1 MIIHA
6 LQTELHL
13 NQEIYRPG
21 TAISDASN
29 LCTAVGGD
37 QNKEFRGKTS
47 IMRGGGVEIKYIAIV
62 DTNTDYKTKDY
73 LLLESICFKDRRGK

>member
-1 MIIHA
+1 MAENSVCLSRHTVKIFEKLKCTYA
-6 LQTELHL
+6 RYTENFGLTF

-37 QNKEFRGKTS
+37 QNKEFRGNAS
-47 IMRGGGVEIKYIAIV
+47 FVRGEGVNMKI
-62 DTNTDYKTKDY
+62 
-73 LLLESICFKDRRGK
+73 LLL

>member
-1 MIIHA
+1 MTFLDFSDKGLKGA
-6 LQTELHL
+6 FVNR

-37 QNKEFRGKTS
+37 QNKEFKGNASFVRRK
-47 IMRGGGVEIKYIAIV
+47 GVIYI
-62 DTNTDYKTKDY
+62 
-73 LLLESICFKDRRGK
+73 